1 MSTPTITNVSS
12 CTTTA
17 CAFNDGGCNAYAI
30 TVGGEN
36 AAACGTFT
44 TLDIRAGISDAHSE
58 VGACH
63 RLDCTHNKDLMCAA
77 DSISIVGESAM
88 CADYNAR

>member
-44 TLDIRAGISDAHSE
+44 TLDIRAGISDVHSE

-63 RLDCTHNKDLMCAA
+63 RLDCLGGGGTTRRAA
-77 DSISIVGESAM
+77 RPRGAG
-88 CADYNAR
+88 RRQ